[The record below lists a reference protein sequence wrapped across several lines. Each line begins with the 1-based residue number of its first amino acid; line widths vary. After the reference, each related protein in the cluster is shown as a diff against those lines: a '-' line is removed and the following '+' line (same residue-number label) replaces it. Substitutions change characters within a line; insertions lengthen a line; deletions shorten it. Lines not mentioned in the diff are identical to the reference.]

1 MNTNVNYFVEIE
13 NFENEHAF
21 KHVQLE
27 KYESTLSMLFD
38 SNEEMF
44 EFYKAYGK
52 REGFLMKKLTSKKG
66 SNGTVKYATYSVN
79 YSGTMCYLFSLKY
92 VLLSANV
99 AHEHLL

>member
-1 MNTNVNYFVEIE
+1 MQP
-13 NFENEHAF
+13 
-21 KHVQLE
+21 K
-27 KYESTLSMLFD
+27 KYESTFGMLFD
-38 SNEEMF
+38 SHEEIF

-52 REGFLMKKLTSKKG
+52 KKRFSVKKLTSKQRSDK
-66 SNGTVKYATYSVN
+66 TVKYASYSVN